1 MRFTWALFLTASI
14 TVAGDIDSE
23 DYRRRASVLDPSD
36 AGGHFRLAL
45 WCENQG
51 LKGKARRHYR
61 AVLAVRPE
69 HRAARRAL
77 GSGCSD
83 TRAQAREAL
92 KLIQSRDAV
101 QRDRGMAAIQLLDRS
116 ERERA
121 LRIAMRGR
129 HAAVRLAAVR
139 AMGRA
144 ARPASVKALVNRA
157 LFDPVE
163 EIRVAAVASLAANR
177 QPASIFVPALR
188 SPRTRLRAIEALG
201 ALGDSGAARLLIR
214 GYLSAGGNPQR
225 AYIANTAQVSYVQDF
240 DVEVA

>member
-1 MRFTWALFLTASI
+1 MRITWALFLTAAI

-23 DYRRRASVLDPSD
+23 DYRRRASVLAPND

-45 WCENQG
+45 WCEKQG
-51 LKGKARRHYR
+51 LKAPARRHYR

-77 GSGCSD
+77 GSGCPD

-92 KLIQSRDAV
+92 KLVQSRDAA
-101 QRDRGMAAIQLLDRS
+101 QRERGMAAIQLLDRS

-121 LRIAMRGR
+121 LRIATRSR
-129 HAAVRLAAVR
+129 QAAVRLAAVR
-139 AMGRA
+139 ALGRA
-144 ARPASVKALVNRA
+144 ARPVSVKALVSRA
-157 LFDPVE
+157 LLDPVK
-163 EIRVAAVASLAANR
+163 EIRAAAVASLAATR
-177 QPASIFVPALR
+177 QSASIFVPALR

-225 AYIANTAQVSYVQDF
+225 AYIATTTQVSYVQDF